1 MKTRRLFLVR
11 GFDPFTG
18 PVGDYFWAASRAAAE
33 SAFFGRFGLRALSV
47 EGVR

>member
-1 MKTRRLFLVR
+1 MKRSRLFLVR

-18 PVGDYFWAASRAAAE
+18 PVGEYFWAATRTAAE
-33 SAFFGRFGLRALSV
+33 AAFFGRFGLRASSV

>member
-1 MKTRRLFLVR
+1 MKRSRLFLAR

-18 PVGDYFWAASRAAAE
+18 PVGEYFWAATRAEAE
-33 SAFFGRFGLRALSV
+33 AAFFGRFGLRAVSV

>member
-1 MKTRRLFLVR
+1 MKRARLFLAR

-18 PVGDYFWAASRAAAE
+18 PVGEYFWAATRAEAE
-33 SAFFGRFGLRALSV
+33 AAFFGRFGLRAVSV